1 MSDYEEKFGSL
12 ARVYGDKLLAQ
23 IRNSHIC
30 IVGIGGVGS
39 WAVEALARSS
49 VGRLTLVDGDT
60 ISRSNTNRQI
70 HTLESTLGK
79 SKTEV
84 MRARILDINPECD
97 VQIIDSFIN
106 DDNLR
111 EILERK
117 TDAKYYDGVIDA
129 IDSIKMKAA
138 MIYCCKRNKIPIVTT
153 GGAGGLIDP
162 TLVEIKD
169 LTKTWNDPLAASVRS
184 RLRFKYG
191 YTRNTKRSFGV
202 PCVFSSEQ
210 QRYPDAEGQPGY
222 CKPGVAGLSLDCNF
236 GYGSSV
242 MVTASFGFAAA
253 SCAIDRILRE
263 RRLDQLKSN
272 HREITMG
279 DPVD

>member
-1 MSDYEEKFGSL
+1 MEQFEEKFGSL
-12 ARVYGDKLLAQ
+12 ARVYGDEVLAQ

-39 WAVEALARSS
+39 WAVEALARSG

-70 HTLESTLGK
+70 HALESTLGK
-79 SKTEV
+79 HKTDV
-84 MRARILDINPECD
+84 MRARILDINPECE
-97 VQIIDSFIN
+97 VHLIDSFID

-111 EILERK
+111 EILERQHNG
-117 TDAKYYDGVIDA
+117 KYYDGVIDA
-129 IDSIKMKAA
+129 IDSIKYKAA

-153 GGAGGLIDP
+153 GGAGGLTDP
-162 TLVEIKD
+162 ALVEIKD
-169 LTKTWNDPLAASVRS
+169 LTRAWNDPLAANVRS

-191 YTRNTKRSFGV
+191 YTRNVKRSFGV

-210 QRYPDAEGQPGY
+210 QRYPDAQGQPGY
-222 CKPGVAGLSLDCNF
+222 SKPGVAGLSLDCNF

-253 SCAIDRILRE
+253 SCMIERVLRE
-263 RRLDQLKSN
+263 RRLELAKS
-272 HREITMG
+272 G
-279 DPVD
+279 Q